1 MRMSRRLVRN
11 RIEQNEVFNCDDISQ
26 ENQYILPYHYIPS
39 LKNGNFKQ
47 HLYWS
52 WGYHY
57 IGGMELVL
65 GILKEISFN
74 SLLDVGCGDGRFLKE
89 VSQRFPEKKL
99 LGIDCSERAINIAKA
114 LNPHISYK
122 CLDLCFTSNLEH
134 IYDVVT
140 MIEVLE
146 HIKIDQVH
154 DFVTACANQLNPNGK
169 LILTIPH
176 KNKPLQAKHCQHFDS
191 IRIRKILT
199 EYFEID
205 RIVFFDK
212 MSTIW
217 SRLIAPLFC
226 NSLYILN
233 NRFLLKTLYSI
244 YQKFFFWCNEE
255 NCGRICV
262 VAHKK

>member
-1 MRMSRRLVRN
+1 MQLRD
-11 RIEQNEVFNCDDISQ
+11 VFDRGKVSQ
-26 ENQYILPYHYIPS
+26 DEQYILPYHYIPS

-52 WGYHY
+52 WGYRY
-57 IGGMELVL
+57 IGGINLVL
-65 GILKEISFN
+65 DVLKEIPFE

-89 VSQRFPEKKL
+89 VYQRFSEKTMS
-99 LGIDCSERAINIAKA
+99 GVDCSERAINMARAI
-114 LNPHISYK
+114 NPHIHYECIDICSSSYI
-122 CLDLCFTSNLEH
+122 DRV
-134 IYDVVT
+134 YDVVT
-140 MIEVLE
+140 LIEVLE
-146 HIKIDQVH
+146 HIEIDQVD
-154 DFVTACANQLNPNGK
+154 DFISACANHLGSNGR
-169 LILTIPH
+169 LILTVPH

-217 SRLIAPLFC
+217 ARLIAPLFG

-233 NRFLLKTLYSI
+233 NRCLLRPLYGI

-262 VAHKK
+262 IARKK